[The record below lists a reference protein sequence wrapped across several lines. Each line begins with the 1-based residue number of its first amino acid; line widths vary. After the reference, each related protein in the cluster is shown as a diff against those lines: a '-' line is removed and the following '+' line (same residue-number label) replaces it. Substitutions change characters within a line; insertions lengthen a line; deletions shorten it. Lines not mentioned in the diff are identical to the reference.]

1 MGRKRKER
9 PQIGEAE
16 DPLGLS
22 PLVGTYLEGLRMMN
36 QSKWTVVNVENQLCF
51 FLVWCSERGVT
62 RASEVTRPMVL
73 QYRRAVFNYRQPNG
87 EMLGFASQ
95 SKRLLAVIGFFKWV
109 TRENLILSNPAS
121 EIDLPRVPKRLPKH
135 VLTIEEV
142 DRVMNQ
148 PDVADPIGVRDR
160 AMLELF
166 YSAGIRRSELINL
179 RLYDLDLDR
188 GTIIVRQG
196 KGQRDRIVPIGDRA
210 VAWLQ
215 KYLSDIRP
223 WFAMDADND
232 HVFITHRGAPLSR
245 NQVTHTVHEYIE
257 AAEIG
262 KKGSCHLFRHAM
274 ATLMLEN
281 GADIRYI
288 QQMLGHR
295 SLETTEIYT
304 HVSIR
309 RLKEIHSMTHPSARL
324 VRRQSLIAETL
335 VPVDYS
341 AFGEHVDAE
350 TAAAELRPDHRFE
363 RAARSQALKLLRI
376 TARQKSRDKS

>member
-1 MGRKRKER
+1 
-9 PQIGEAE
+9 
-16 DPLGLS
+16 
-22 PLVGTYLEGLRMMN
+22 
-36 QSKWTVVNVENQLCF
+36 
-51 FLVWCSERGVT
+51 
-62 RASEVTRPMVL
+62 MVL

-188 GTIIVRQG
+188 GTISIVRQG

-210 VAWLQ
+210 IAWLQ

-257 AAEIG
+257 AAEI
-262 KKGSCHLFRHAM
+262 
-274 ATLMLEN
+274 
-281 GADIRYI
+281 
-288 QQMLGHR
+288 
-295 SLETTEIYT
+295 
-304 HVSIR
+304 R
-309 RLKEIHSMTHPSARL
+309 RDSVISSGMQW
-324 VRRQSLIAETL
+324 RR
-335 VPVDYS
+335 
-341 AFGEHVDAE
+341 
-350 TAAAELRPDHRFE
+350 
-363 RAARSQALKLLRI
+363 
-376 TARQKSRDKS
+376 